1 MTRRK
6 SAGPKPLAAKAG
18 ARKPK
23 PPTAKASARK
33 PKPLQTP
40 RLEHTEPPPP
50 PPLPPR
56 IEHGE
61 PHHVSPKPSAA
72 LVVAVV
78 LTAVLEVLDITIVSV
93 AIPHMLGTFG
103 ATSDQITWV
112 LTSYLVSAAVVMPL
126 TGYLSAR
133 LGRRRLL
140 TLSIVGFVISSGLCG
155 ISWNLGSMV
164 IFRLLQGVCGAPL
177 VPLSQA
183 ILLDAFPKEKHGQAL
198 AIFGLGIMVAPVLGP
213 TFGGWLTDTFVW
225 RAVFYINVPIGLFAL
240 LLAMGQLPRSEVK
253 YMKTDW
259 TGLVLL
265 VLAVGSL
272 QFVLDQGQMRDWF
285 NSRVIQFF
293 TAVCVFAS
301 AAFFMRGWDNP
312 KNIVDLSLLKDR
324 NFLAGLLAIT
334 AYGVTLFGTIALLPL
349 LTQRLMGYPAM
360 SAGMLFIPRAVA
372 SAIALA
378 ITGNFLMRWIDS
390 RILVAAGIV
399 LSAVGTMMMAGLSL
413 QADAWA
419 IASPGII
426 AGIGMGLFFVP
437 LTAVAFGTVPQSELD
452 EASGLFALMRGI
464 GSSIGIAVVS
474 WLFVRQGQVHWD
486 NLISYI
492 NPYNPAVPPYLSSLG
507 INVQTPGAM
516 SSIALE
522 IGRQAQMLAF
532 IDLFW
537 FIGIVTFAILPL
549 LLLMKKPSH
558 TGVFIPA
565 HA

>member
-6 SAGPKPLAAKAG
+6 SAVASAPPP
-18 ARKPK
+18 RKPK
-23 PPTAKASARK
+23 HPPEPPRPPASPPEPPEEHPKAS
-33 PKPLQTP
+33 
-40 RLEHTEPPPP
+40 
-50 PPLPPR
+50 
-56 IEHGE
+56 
-61 PHHVSPKPSAA
+61 VA

-78 LTAVLEVLDITIVSV
+78 LAAILEVLDITIVSV

-140 TLSIVGFVISSGLCG
+140 FLSIVGFVITSALCG
-155 ISWNLGSMV
+155 LSWNLESMV
-164 IFRLLQGVCGAPL
+164 VFRLAQGVCGAPL
-177 VPLSQA
+177 IPLSQA

-198 AIFGLGIMVAPVLGP
+198 AIFGLGIMVAPILGP
-213 TFGGWLTDTFVW
+213 ILGGWLTDTFVW

-240 LLAMGQLPRSEVK
+240 LLAMGQLPARDIR
-253 YMKTDW
+253 YLRTDW

-272 QFVLDQGQMRDWF
+272 QFVLDQGENRDWF
-285 NSRVIQFF
+285 DSRLIQVVSGV
-293 TAVCVFAS
+293 ALFAFV
-301 AAFFMRGWDNP
+301 AFFMRGWNNA

-360 SAGMLFIPRAVA
+360 NAGMLFIPRAVA
-372 SAIALA
+372 SAIALSL
-378 ITGNFLMRWIDS
+378 TGNFLMRFIDA
-390 RILVAAGIV
+390 RLLVAAGIV
-399 LSAVGTMMMAGLSL
+399 LSAVGTMMMAGLNL
-413 QADAWA
+413 EADAWA
-419 IASPGII
+419 IAYPGII

-437 LTAVAFGTVPQSELD
+437 LTAVAFGSVPNNKLD
-452 EASGLFALMRGI
+452 EAAGLYALMRGI
-464 GSSIGIAVVS
+464 GSSIGIAIVS
-474 WLFVRQGQVHWD
+474 WLFVRQVQVHWTHLTD
-486 NLISYI
+486 HIS
-492 NPYNPAVPPYLSSLG
+492 PFNPAVVPYL
-507 INVQTPGAM
+507 TMPGVDPQNPAVVAGAARE
-516 SSIALE
+516 IA
-522 IGRQAQMLAF
+522 RQAQMLAF
-532 IDLFW
+532 VDLFW

-549 LLLMKKPSH
+549 LFMMKKPERE
-558 TGVFIPA
+558 GVFIPA

>member
-6 SAGPKPLAAKAG
+6 SAAPKPRSP
-18 ARKPK
+18 RK
-23 PPTAKASARK
+23 S
-33 PKPLQTP
+33 
-40 RLEHTEPPPP
+40 EPPKP
-50 PPLPPR
+50 PPLPPVVSA
-56 IEHGE
+56 E
-61 PHHVSPKPSAA
+61 PLRLSPKPSVA

-103 ATSDQITWV
+103 ATPDQITWV

-140 TLSIVGFVISSGLCG
+140 IFSIVGFVVSSALCG
-155 ISWNLGSMV
+155 LSWNLESMV
-164 IFRLLQGVCGAPL
+164 AFRLLQGICGAPL

-183 ILLDAFPKEKHGQAL
+183 ILLDAFPREKHGQAL

-240 LLAMGQLPRSEVK
+240 LLAMGHLPRSEIK
-253 YMKTDW
+253 HMKTDW
-259 TGLVLL
+259 TGLLL
-265 VLAVGSL
+265 LILAVGSL
-272 QFVLDQGQMRDWF
+272 QFVLDQGQSRDWF
-285 NSRVIQFF
+285 NSKIIQLF
-293 TAVCVFAS
+293 TAVTLFAS
-301 AAFFMRGWDNP
+301 IAFFMRGWNNS

-360 SAGMLFIPRAVA
+360 TAGMLFIPRAIA

-378 ITGNFLMRWIDS
+378 VTGNYLMRWIDP

-399 LSAVGTMMMAGLSL
+399 LSAIGTIMMAGLSL
-413 QADAWA
+413 EADAWA
-419 IASPGII
+419 IASPGIL

-437 LTAVAFGTVPQSELD
+437 LTAVAFGSVHPSRLD
-452 EASGLFALMRGI
+452 EAAGLYALMRGI

-486 NLISYI
+486 NLISHV
-492 NPYNPAVPPYLSSLG
+492 NPFNPAVPPYLSAHGLD
-507 INVQTPGAM
+507 VQSPSALPAV
-516 SSIALE
+516 ALE

-549 LLLMKKPSH
+549 VLMMKKP
-558 TGVFIPA
+558 TREGLYIPA

>member
-6 SAGPKPLAAKAG
+6 PAAK
-18 ARKPK
+18 KPRE
-23 PPTAKASARK
+23 PRQAK
-33 PKPLQTP
+33 T
-40 RLEHTEPPPP
+40 PPPAP
-50 PPLPPR
+50 EPPR
-56 IEHGE
+56 IKPVLPLPSE
-61 PHHVSPKPSAA
+61 PPRFQPKPSVA
-72 LVVAVV
+72 LVIAVV

-140 TLSIVGFVISSGLCG
+140 IFSIVGFVISSALCG
-155 ISWNLGSMV
+155 VSWNLESMV
-164 IFRLLQGVCGAPL
+164 IFRLAQGICGAPL

-183 ILLDAFPKEKHGQAL
+183 ILLDAFPREKHGQAL

-225 RAVFYINVPIGLFAL
+225 RAVFYINVPIGVFAL
-240 LLAMGQLPRSEVK
+240 LLAMGNLPRSDAK
-253 YMKTDW
+253 FMKTDW
-259 TGLVLL
+259 AGLVLL
-265 VLAVGSL
+265 VLAVGLL
-272 QFVLDQGQMRDWF
+272 QLVLDQGQTRDWF
-285 NSRVIQFF
+285 NSRFIQIF
-293 TAVCVFAS
+293 TAITFFAS
-301 AAFFMRGWDNP
+301 TAFFLRGWNNP

-360 SAGMLFIPRAVA
+360 SAGMLFIPRAIA
-372 SAIALA
+372 SAIALS
-378 ITGNFLMRWIDS
+378 ITGNYLMNWIDA

-399 LSAVGTMMMAGLSL
+399 LSAVGTIMMAGLSL

-419 IASPGII
+419 IAWPGVI

-437 LTAVAFGTVPQSELD
+437 LTAVAFGRMENEKLD
-452 EASGLFALMRGI
+452 EAAGLYALMRGI
-464 GSSIGIAVVS
+464 GSSIGIALVS
-474 WLFVRQGQVHWD
+474 WLFVRQTQIHWGD
-486 NLISYI
+486 LITHI
-492 NPYNPAVPPYLSSLG
+492 NPFNPAVPPYLSAHGLD
-507 INVQTPGAM
+507 VQAPSSM
-516 SSIALE
+516 SIVALE

-537 FIGIVTFAILPL
+537 FIGMVTFAILPL
-549 LLLMKKPSH
+549 LFLMKRPK
-558 TGVFIPA
+558 TAGVFIPA